1 MRRLVIAAL
10 LLGGACAR
18 PNPAFNADDGGE
30 GANVSGED
38 TTDGPPAGSTSTGP
52 IDPTVA
58 TSGTTSWTDTTTG
71 TSDPSETSVVR
82 DDVPRFICEAGPQ
95 CDAFETEC
103 EGDQTCR
110 PFAEGDELVVTR
122 CVPNGD
128 ARPGADCLPTCA
140 AGPETACDGGL
151 VCDRAGGEGAC
162 RFLCKGT
169 LEQPI
174 CDEGGICFRQ
184 MTDGGSFFGVCEGEC
199 DPLEEGSCGEDACVM
214 GFDEPVPVCVPHTG
228 SIPVEGCADDPCPQG
243 WACIPPGLA
252 NDCGGMTPCCFPLCE
267 PFPLGV
273 QCSQGTCVPFGE
285 LGGANV
291 PLGFCDPP

>member
-38 TTDGPPAGSTSTGP
+38 TTDGPPAGSTSTGT

-214 GFDEPVPVCVPHTG
+214 GFDEPVPVCVRIDPSRRLRGRPMSTG
-228 SIPVEGCADDPCPQG
+228 MGVHPTRVGQRLWGNDAVLLPAVRAFPAGRAVQ
-243 WACIPPGLA
+243 PGDVRA
-252 NDCGGMTPCCFPLCE
+252 
-267 PFPLGV
+267 V
-273 QCSQGTCVPFGE
+273 R
-285 LGGANV
+285 
-291 PLGFCDPP
+291 